1 MTTGES
7 PKQPGDE
14 LPVELDQRIR
24 ERAHQLWEADGSPEG
39 GLDRYWHRA
48 KELIEDEAKS
58 AYPPSQSR
66 GNRS

>member
-1 MTTGES
+1 MTASES
-7 PKQPGDE
+7 SKEPGKE
-14 LPVELDQRIR
+14 LPAELDQRIR

-39 GLDRYWHRA
+39 GLDQFWHRA
-48 KELIEDEAKS
+48 KELIEDEAQS